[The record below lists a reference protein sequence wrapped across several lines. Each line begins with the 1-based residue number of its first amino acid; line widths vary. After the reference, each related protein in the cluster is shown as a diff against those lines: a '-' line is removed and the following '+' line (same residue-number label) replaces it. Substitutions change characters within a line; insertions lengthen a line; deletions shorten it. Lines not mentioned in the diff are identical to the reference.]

1 MTSAL
6 CGLELA
12 LIAKLKSWSK
22 ILLVMETVPSAR
34 LTVTFCACLTG
45 RYMSM
50 DARLQARFKTE
61 KPPFL
66 GGGCTA
72 FLLFEAK
79 SRNSLS
85 ALKKRKKFQYIAGFL
100 LLTVLI

>member
-1 MTSAL
+1 LLAIIVGGGVTSAL
-6 CGLELA
+6 CGQGFA

-22 ILLVMETVPSAR
+22 ILLATETVPSAR

-50 DARLQARFKTE
+50 DALLQVRFKTE

-66 GGGCTA
+66 GGGNA
-72 FLLFEAK
+72 SFL
-79 SRNSLS
+79 R
-85 ALKKRKKFQYIAGFL
+85 
-100 LLTVLI
+100 T